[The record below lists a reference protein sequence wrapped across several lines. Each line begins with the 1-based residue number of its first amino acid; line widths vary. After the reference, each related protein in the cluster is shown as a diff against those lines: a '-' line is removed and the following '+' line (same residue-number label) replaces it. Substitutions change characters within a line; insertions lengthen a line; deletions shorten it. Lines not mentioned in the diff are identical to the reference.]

1 MRRCTIIIRVTEELL
16 KSVFVKQ
23 CHHVGRWEGILSD
36 KYSRDPSQLILSDK
50 YNRDPSQ
57 LILSDKYSRDP
68 SQLILSDKYSR
79 DPSQLIVSD
88 KYSRDPSQL
97 IFSDKYSTTET
108 LIEGF
113 GFKLSWLHTNV

>member
-23 CHHVGRWEGILSD
+23 CHHVGRWEG
-36 KYSRDPSQLILSDK
+36 
-50 YNRDPSQ
+50 
-57 LILSDKYSRDP
+57 
-68 SQLILSDKYSR
+68 ILSDKYSR